1 MLMILL
7 GGAVL
12 RLSLIKCVIFT
23 YSRLILKITTG
34 HPVVLSLAEK
44 GGANSCEG
52 NISQILP
59 PPPDFHG
66 FSNIIHTIK
75 YYRFE

>member
-34 HPVVLSLAEK
+34 HTSGRSIF
-44 GGANSCEG
+44 GGEG
-52 NISQILP
+52 GRKLL
-59 PPPDFHG
+59 
-66 FSNIIHTIK
+66 
-75 YYRFE
+75 